1 MALRHKI
8 EHINRNTNLSEDSDR
23 FFDISSVIN
32 RFYTYILKQLQL
44 KLNEI
49 SVNKEYVTEPMS
61 YLNFS
66 VAKRN
71 AINITLLKQKVSKQV
86 ATKQTEQVNCK

>member
-49 SVNKEYVTEPMS
+49 SVHKEYVTEPMS